1 MAKGARQPEPAA
13 TVETGAGP
21 DRLTLCLEGDLDLD
35 SISRFRDRA
44 FTAIGERP
52 GVLLLDLSRVPF
64 VDTAGLAALVTVARV
79 ARMVSV
85 GVGVIPAPHLR
96 RVLHLT
102 GLTRLLPITDAS
114 VLDGPAD
121 AEKKT

>member
-1 MAKGARQPEPAA
+1 MAKSAGQPEPPAA
-13 TVETGAGP
+13 VNTEAGP
-21 DRLTLCLEGDLDLD
+21 DRLTLRLEGDLDLD
-35 SISRFRDRA
+35 SISAFRDQA

-52 GVLLLDLSRVPF
+52 GVLLLDLSGVPF

-79 ARMVSV
+79 ARMVRV

-102 GLTRLLPITDAS
+102 GLIRVLPIVDAP
-114 VLDGPAD
+114 VCECPD